1 MDKCMI
7 DCMIRGHLINLL
19 YIMMKN
25 MIMTYDQKQKS
36 LPYGQIFNLYFL
48 AL

>member
-19 YIMMKN
+19 YIMIKN
-25 MIMTYDQKQKS
+25 MILTHDQKQKS
-36 LPYGQIFNLYFL
+36 LPYDQSFNLCF
-48 AL
+48 